1 MKKTRRNRKVMFI
14 NNIVLGVITTLICNL
29 LQHAFNNI
37 PLVGKSLIST
47 IQNFVISSAAHV
59 SPNTIII
66 MTMEFLL
73 GFFLS
78 FTIVTLFS
86 NVVFNKRKK
95 KYNKLKSNIIDINSR
110 IDKNSANYEPLKN
123 DLEKASQ
130 ELEAV
135 KNENIN
141 SIHRIKFLGI
151 ILAIII
157 FFYVVYIT
165 ISLVIPIILLDQFN
179 RDIQLI
185 KPYSD
190 SNTIMVIE
198 SDWIRMKTLDD
209 YNNLYSVINE
219 IKADNFL

>member
-1 MKKTRRNRKVMFI
+1 
-14 NNIVLGVITTLICNL
+14 
-29 LQHAFNNI
+29 
-37 PLVGKSLIST
+37 
-47 IQNFVISSAAHV
+47 
-59 SPNTIII
+59 
-66 MTMEFLL
+66 MEFIL

-95 KYNKLKSNIIDINSR
+95 KYNKLKSNIIDINTR
-110 IDKNSANYEPLKN
+110 IDKNLANYESLKN
-123 DLEKASQ
+123 ELEKDSQ

-209 YNNLYSVINE
+209 YNNLYSVIDE
-219 IKADNFL
+219 IKTDNFL